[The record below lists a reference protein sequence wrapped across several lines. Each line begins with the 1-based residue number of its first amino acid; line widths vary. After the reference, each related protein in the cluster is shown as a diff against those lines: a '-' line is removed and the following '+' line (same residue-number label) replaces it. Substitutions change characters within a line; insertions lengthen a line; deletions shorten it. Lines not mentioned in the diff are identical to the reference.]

1 MADQKINAL
10 PVKTSPTAGDK
21 MLMIGAAEEYQIDYD
36 QLATAILNKL
46 TSKTF
51 TLDQGTK
58 SLVAALNELNSNM
71 FYDHGDEISLSGLTA
86 NGFITGSGTNVYL
99 PIPAGKRMDKITS
112 ATLLDATIRVRQNG
126 NYIVG
131 SPSAAE
137 NVNHESVSIT
147 LLKTLGCLNFVYI
160 LQSKPESAD
169 NNSEISAYF
178 ATGTIR
184 FD

>member
-1 MADQKINAL
+1 
-10 PVKTSPTAGDK
+10 
-21 MLMIGAAEEYQIDYD
+21 
-36 QLATAILNKL
+36 
-46 TSKTF
+46 
-51 TLDQGTK
+51 
-58 SLVAALNELNSNM
+58 
-71 FYDHGDEISLSGLTA
+71 
-86 NGFITGSGTNVYL
+86 
-99 PIPAGKRMDKITS
+99 MDKITS